1 MLKLTDLRKTTRRA
15 SSGNGRTLYPHF
27 LRDQS
32 LAPRIERAIQYME
45 SMLDRPRR
53 ELDQEILMQL
63 FGDPKLARCI
73 VACLATTYRH
83 RSRTFAEL
91 LPAASVQA
99 LSQSGITNPS
109 ELRLWLF
116 RHVNLE
122 LPGFVGRAERVPFL
136 ARAGETLGL
145 EREQIETLI
154 ALDTPEQAIL
164 ARTGPRPT
172 AADTIARFNYAVVAA
187 ILASAPDV
195 NITLGKAP
203 AQAEIIRELCAC
215 ADVQAE
221 LAGRKLTLH
230 GRQDALEGWTRHGI
244 KLVRLLAAMLACGLA
259 AQSGEAVIAAP
270 GGGQWHLRLTGEI
283 FGYLGLR
290 AAADGAGAADFRA
303 ADVLECWRAQD
314 ALAAEYSALRR
325 AGEEEGWTL
334 RRAAEPLSLDG
345 AVLPT
350 LFVAT
355 RGRQRVFLVPASHT
369 DGGAA
374 RLAAIAARVPLVALH
389 VIGQGTQQAAASDAP
404 GLLSL
409 TYSGR
414 GDIARL
420 PALLTQAAN
429 MTENSSQAQQLES
442 LFEQAFASGVLTEQ
456 QLAESFACAEEA
468 LPALFARAEARALAK
483 DYHIQYIEG
492 FGLCSAQ
499 VLMRAR
505 AVARDV
511 ASRRSQSESAV
522 QVARALGRRLREVTG
537 ASAGIECLIA
547 YLGAA

>member
-15 SSGNGRTLYPHF
+15 SSGNGRTLFPHF
-27 LRDQS
+27 LRDQT

-45 SMLDRPRR
+45 SMVDRPRR

-73 VACLATTYRH
+73 VACLAATYRH
-83 RSRTFAEL
+83 RSRTFAEM

-116 RHVNLE
+116 RHVNSE
-122 LPGFVGRAERVPFL
+122 LPGFVGHVERAPFL
-136 ARAGETLGL
+136 AQAGAMLGL
-145 EREQIETLI
+145 ASEQIEALI

-164 ARTGPRPT
+164 ARTGPKPT

-195 NITLGKAP
+195 NITLSKAP
-203 AQAEIIRELCAC
+203 AQAEVIHELCAS
-215 ADVQAE
+215 ADVQAA
-221 LAGRKLTLH
+221 LNRRKLTLR

-244 KLVRLLAAMLACGLA
+244 KLVRLLAALLACGLP
-259 AQSGEAVIAAP
+259 AQSGEASVAAP
-270 GGGQWHLRLTGEI
+270 GGGEWHLRLTTEI
-283 FGYLGLR
+283 FGYLGMR
-290 AAADGAGAADFRA
+290 SEADGKPDFSAAE
-303 ADVLECWRAQD
+303 VLECWRAQD
-314 ALAAEYSALRR
+314 ALAAEYSAIRR

-334 RRAAEPLSLDG
+334 RRATEPLSLDG

-355 RGRQRVFLVPASHT
+355 RGRQRVFLLLAPNTES
-369 DGGAA
+369 GAA
-374 RLAAIAARVPLVALH
+374 RLAALAARVPLVTLH
-389 VIGQGTQQAAASDAP
+389 VAGQNAPQAEAPDAP

-414 GDIARL
+414 GDIACL
-420 PALLTQAAN
+420 PALLTRAAN
-429 MTENSSQAQQLES
+429 MTENSSKAQQLEA
-442 LFEQAFASGVLTEQ
+442 LFEQAYASGVLTEQ

>member
-27 LRDQS
+27 LRDQT
-32 LAPRIERAIQYME
+32 LAPRIERAIQYLE

-63 FGDPKLARCI
+63 FGDHKLARCI
-73 VACLATTYRH
+73 VACLAATYRH
-83 RSRTFAEL
+83 RSRTFSEM

-99 LSQSGITNPS
+99 LSKLGITNPS

-116 RHVNLE
+116 RHVNVE
-122 LPGFVGRAERVPFL
+122 LPGFAGRIERAPFL
-136 ARAGETLGL
+136 AQAGAMLGL
-145 EREQIETLI
+145 ESAQIETLI
-154 ALDTPEQAIL
+154 ALDTPEHAIL
-164 ARTGPRPT
+164 TRTGPKPT

-187 ILASAPDV
+187 ILANAPGV
-195 NITLGKAP
+195 SITLSKAP
-203 AQAEIIRELCAC
+203 PQADVIRELCAL
-215 ADVQAE
+215 AGIQAE

-230 GRQDALEGWTRHGI
+230 GRQDALEGWTRHGAR
-244 KLVRLLAAMLACGLA
+244 LVRLLAALLTCGLP
-259 AQSGEAVIAAP
+259 AQAGEAIIAAP
-270 GGGQWHLRLTGEI
+270 GGGQWHLRLTSEI
-283 FGYLGLR
+283 FGYIGTR
-290 AAADGAGAADFRA
+290 AGEDGAADFDA
-303 ADVLECWRAQD
+303 ADLLEGWRAQD
-314 ALAAEYSALRR
+314 ALAAEYSAIRR

-334 RRAAEPLSLDG
+334 RRATEPLSLDG

-355 RGRQRVFLVPASHT
+355 RGRQRVFLVLAPGT
-369 DGGAA
+369 DDGAA
-374 RLAAIAARVPLVALH
+374 RLAAVAARVPLVALR
-389 VIGQGTQQAAASDAP
+389 VSGQNTRRADPPGAP
-404 GLLSL
+404 GLLNL

-414 GDIARL
+414 GDMARL
-420 PALLTQAAN
+420 PALLTQAAD
-429 MTENSSQAQQLES
+429 MTEHSSQAQQLETI
-442 LFEQAFASGVLTEQ
+442 FEQAHENGVLTEQ

-468 LPALFARAEARALAK
+468 LPILFARAEARALAK

-522 QVARALGRRLREVTG
+522 QVARVLGRRLREVTG
-537 ASAGIECLIA
+537 ASEGIECLIA